1 MPAKALTSQGGMK
14 CFAGGG
20 WGTEDDIVDD
30 AEAVDGVGELV
41 LNFLNAG
48 LSSSWGGVSR
58 SGCSPQAPS
67 IKLKKC
73 LASQPIMENSS
84 IT

>member
-1 MPAKALTSQGGMK
+1 MPAKAPTSQGGMK

-20 WGTEDDIVDD
+20 RETEDDIVDD
-30 AEAVDGVGELV
+30 AEAVDGVGEPV
-41 LNFLNAG
+41 LNLLDAG
-48 LSSSWGGVSR
+48 SSSSWGGVSR

-73 LASQPIMENSS
+73 LASQPIRENNN

>member
-1 MPAKALTSQGGMK
+1 MPAKAPTSQGGMK

-20 WGTEDDIVDD
+20 QGAEDEIVDD
-30 AEAVDGVGELV
+30 TEVVDGVGEPV
-41 LNFLNAG
+41 LNLLDAG
-48 LSSSWGGVSR
+48 LSSSWRGVPR

-73 LASQPIMENSS
+73 LASQPIMENSN